1 MARTGRWF
9 MVIIVI
15 ILVIMGLNLSNHG
28 INQLTME
35 NRGAILDVRLYKGDI
50 VFTALGKD
58 YVYERDKVELKKQ
71 VYDLI
76 VGVEKYF
83 HKIWRIFNAVF
94 LYDV

>member
-1 MARTGRWF
+1 
-9 MVIIVI
+9 MVIIVV

-35 NRGAILDVRLYKGDI
+35 NRGAVLDIKLDKGDI

-58 YVYERDKVELKKQ
+58 YVYERGKVELKKEI
-71 VYDLI
+71 YELK

-83 HKIWRIFNAVF
+83 YKIWRIFNAVF